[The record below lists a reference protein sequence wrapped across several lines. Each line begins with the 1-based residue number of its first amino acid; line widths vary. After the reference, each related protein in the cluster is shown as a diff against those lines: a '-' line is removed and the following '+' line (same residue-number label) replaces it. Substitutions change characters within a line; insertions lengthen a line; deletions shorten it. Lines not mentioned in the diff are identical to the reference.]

1 MTLVVKRAVGLCT
14 VQDLGRRGH
23 MHEAVPPGGA
33 LVGELLVAANRAI
46 GNRDDA
52 PAIEVLGQLIV
63 RAIADTVIAT
73 DRIVPRTLRANDE
86 LVIAS
91 EPLRCTYVA
100 VGGGISAPRV
110 LDGHGT
116 LLCAGLGA
124 PLRSGDTLTAGD
136 RSANGSRALARF
148 DGGDLVHVIP
158 GPDLDAFEPGALD
171 RLTAGPYRILPSS
184 DRVGTRLA
192 GATLTRLPSYRE
204 QSRPMVQGALEVP
217 RDGQPIVL
225 GPEHPTTGG
234 YPIVAV
240 IANAEL
246 GRFHAIRLGGS
257 VRFALAGRVTSSR

>member
-1 MTLVVKRAVGLCT
+1 MSLVVVRAAGLCT

-33 LVGELLVAANRAI
+33 LVRELLVAANRSV
-46 GNRDDA
+46 GNADDA
-52 PAIEVLGQLIV
+52 PAIEVLGQLVV
-63 RAIADTVIAT
+63 RATADAMVAT
-73 DRIVPRTLRANDE
+73 DRLTPRLVHAGEE
-86 LVIAS
+86 LAIAS

-100 VGGGISAPRV
+100 IAGGVAAPRT
-110 LDGHGT
+110 LDGYGT

-124 PLRSGDTLTAGD
+124 PLRAGD
-136 RSANGSRALARF
+136 AIRAGSRHAPGTRALESFAAADVVRV
-148 DGGDLVHVIP
+148 LP
-158 GPDLDAFEPGALD
+158 GPDLDAFAPDALAT
-171 RLTAGPYRILPSS
+171 LVAAPYRVLPSS

-192 GATLTRLPSYRE
+192 GESLLRLADYRE
-204 QSRPMVQGALEVP
+204 QSRPMVQGAIEVP

-257 VRFALAGRVTSSR
+257 VRFELAATSRR

>member
-1 MTLVVKRAVGLCT
+1 MSLVVKRAAGLCT

-33 LVGELLVAANRAI
+33 LVGELLVAANRAV
-46 GNRDDA
+46 GNQDDA

-63 RAIADTVIAT
+63 RATADILIAT
-73 DRIVPRTLRANDE
+73 DRIVPRMLRTNDE

-100 VGGGISAPRV
+100 IAGGIAAPRV

-124 PLRSGDTLTAGD
+124 PLRASDTLMPGD
-136 RSANGSRALARF
+136 RTATGSRALAPF
-148 DGGDLVHVIP
+148 SASDVVHVIA
-158 GPDLDAFEPGALD
+158 GPDLDAFESDALD
-171 RLTAGPYRILPSS
+171 RLTSAPYRILPSS

-192 GATLTRLPSYRE
+192 GATLSRAPSYRE

-257 VRFALAGRVTSSR
+257 VRFALVTSSR

>member
-1 MTLVVKRAVGLCT
+1 MSIEVKRATGLCT

-23 MHEAVPPGGA
+23 MHEAIPPGGA
-33 LVGELLVAANRAI
+33 LVGDLLVAANRAV
-46 GNRDDA
+46 GNQDDA

-63 RAIADTVIAT
+63 RATADIVIAT
-73 DRIVPRTLRANDE
+73 DRIVPRTLRADDE

-100 VGGGISAPRV
+100 IAGGIAAPRV
-110 LDGHGT
+110 LDGFGT

-124 PLRSGDTLTAGD
+124 PLRTGDTLTPGD
-136 RSANGSRALARF
+136 RTATGSRALAPF
-148 DGGDLVHVIP
+148 ATTDIVHVHP
-158 GPDLDAFEPGALD
+158 GPDLDAFPADVLEQ
-171 RLTAGPYRILPSS
+171 LTAGPYRILPTS

-192 GATLTRLPSYRE
+192 GATLTCLSTYRE

-234 YPIVAV
+234 YPIIAV
-240 IANAEL
+240 IASAEL
-246 GRFHAIRLGGS
+246 GRFHAIRLGGTIS
-257 VRFALAGRVTSSR
+257 FALVGGS

>member
-1 MTLVVKRAVGLCT
+1 MSLVVKRAAGLSS
-14 VQDLGRRGH
+14 VQDFGRRGH

-33 LVGELLVAANRAI
+33 LVPELLVTANRAI
-46 GNRDDA
+46 GNLDNA

-63 RAIADTVIAT
+63 RASADIVIAT

-91 EPLRCTYVA
+91 EPLRCTYLA
-100 VGGGISAPRV
+100 IMGGIAAPRV

-124 PLRSGDTLTAGD
+124 PLRSGDTLTASD
-136 RSANGSRALARF
+136 RSASGSRALAPF
-148 DGGDLVHVIP
+148 VAKDIVHVIA
-158 GPDLDAFEPGALD
+158 GPDLDAFEADVLE
-171 RLTAGPYRILPSS
+171 RLTAAPYRILPSS

-192 GATLTRLPSYRE
+192 GATLSRVAGYRE

-240 IANAEL
+240 IASAEL

-257 VRFALAGRVTSSR
+257 VKFALAAVR